1 MQTNCLH
8 NRRGWLKNLSHVK
21 QKVFMHHWLEKWS
34 LCSEWD
40 EVRAQCVGYF
50 IPGLEPVG
58 SIGVTIRDMNNKNA
72 Q

>member
-8 NRRGWLKNLSHVK
+8 NRRGWFKNLSHVK

-40 EVRAQCVGYF
+40 EVRAQCVGYL
-50 IPGLEPVG
+50 IPGL
-58 SIGVTIRDMNNKNA
+58 
-72 Q
+72 